1 MFNGRRNMTTT
12 QEKGLFFVLVG
23 PGGAGKDTMMKQIFQ
38 KVLDQSIPLYPLVT
52 ATTRKP
58 RSGEQD
64 GIDYYFKTIPEFEQM
79 IAQDE
84 VIEHQFVTSGNYYG
98 VPKASV
104 DPILE
109 HGDHVLGDIDVLGA
123 ERVLELY
130 PNDALIV
137 FVTVGEENSSDD
149 DRLNILKERM
159 EKRQD
164 KPEAISERLNRA
176 KNLEFPF
183 QKRCHLVIYN
193 TNIEHSTE
201 QLFQFIQ
208 EKIAQHQTVK

>member
-1 MFNGRRNMTTT
+1 MTTT
-12 QEKGLFFVLVG
+12 HEKGLFFVLVG
-23 PGGAGKDTMMKQIFQ
+23 PGGAGKDTMMKQVFQ
-38 KVLDQSIPLYPLVT
+38 RALDQNMPLYPLIT

-58 RSGEQD
+58 RYGEQD
-64 GIDYYFKTIPEFEQM
+64 GIDYYFKTTPEFEQM

-98 VPKASV
+98 IPKTSV

-123 ERVLELY
+123 KRVLELY
-130 PNDALIV
+130 PSDALIV
-137 FVTVGEENSSDD
+137 FVTVGEENSTEDE
-149 DRLNILKERM
+149 RLVILKERM

-164 KPEAISERLNRA
+164 NPEAIAERLNRA

-183 QKRCHLVIYN
+183 SERCHLVIYN

-201 QLFQFIQ
+201 KLFQFIQ
-208 EKIAQHQTVK
+208 EKIAQHQTIK